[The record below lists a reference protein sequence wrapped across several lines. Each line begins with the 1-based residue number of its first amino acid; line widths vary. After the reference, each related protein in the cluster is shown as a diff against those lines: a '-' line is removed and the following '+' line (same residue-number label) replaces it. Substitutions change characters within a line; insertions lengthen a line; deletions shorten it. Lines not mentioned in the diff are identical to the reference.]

1 MPKIDA
7 TQLTNRIHARLADL
21 KTGKEVS
28 IRDIKAL
35 LSDEQIA
42 AMEAEWQEQ
51 QDLRKKKRARTKEE
65 EKELGWKSKRD
76 IFIET
81 YEKALKNSDINL
93 LTEYK
98 KKLANAEI
106 KNAKIY
112 LDAFFAEKSDG
123 KDYCQADASGNNSLK
138 RAGFSDSTSLKLKEK
153 LKADQLIEKQLE
165 VVIKSKMTSSELD
178 QIELLQEH
186 QRNIKIKNRTA
197 NNRK

>member
-1 MPKIDA
+1 MPKLDA
-7 TQLTNRIHARLADL
+7 THLPDRIYARLADL
-21 KTGKEVS
+21 KMGKEVS

-42 AMEAEWQEQ
+42 AMEAKWQEQ

-98 KKLANAEI
+98 KKLADAEV

-112 LDAFFAEKSDG
+112 LDAFFAEKSKG
-123 KDYCQADASGNNSLK
+123 KDHCQADASGNNSLK

-153 LKADQLIEKQLE
+153 LKEDLLNEKQLE
-165 VVIKSKMTSSELD
+165 EVIKTKMTPSELD

-186 QRNIKIKNRTA
+186 LRNIKIKNRTA
-197 NNRK
+197 NDRK